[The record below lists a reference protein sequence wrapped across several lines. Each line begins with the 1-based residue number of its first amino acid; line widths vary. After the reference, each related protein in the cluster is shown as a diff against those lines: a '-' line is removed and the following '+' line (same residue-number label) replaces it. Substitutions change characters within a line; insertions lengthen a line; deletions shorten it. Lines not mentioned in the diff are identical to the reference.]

1 MQSEDMKNSTTLPDL
16 TGKDPVKCWELLGC
30 KEEICPAYHSKNLHC
45 WLITGTHCNSKI
57 QGEFIEK
64 IELCC
69 DCSVFKTNMSP
80 DSVKIMLRETSKQF
94 ERYRRI
100 VRERDEELEKI
111 GLELSI
117 SLSEVFEALK
127 RIASGDPS
135 VKIDESSKIDL
146 ISKLKHMVNT
156 TAGEI
161 KVIVDQCHEF
171 AICFAEHF
179 DVFHRVS
186 RGDLSARVSGVS
198 DIELMESMKKVIN
211 TTIDSISREI
221 SNRESAEE
229 EMRRSEEKYRTIFDN
244 TGTPTII
251 VGEDTTISLANA
263 EFEKFA
269 GYTKKELE
277 EKKSWL
283 EFVMSDDMDRVKEWY
298 NVRLPDFQGTPA
310 YYDFR
315 FVNMNGNI
323 RDTLAVVSRIPGT
336 KKRVLSFLETTDYEQ
351 TEQRLQRLS
360 ALHGI
365 DMAITASLDLR
376 VTLNILL
383 DHVTTQLKTDAA
395 TVLLLNPYN
404 QTLEYAASSGFR
416 SRTIQQT
423 RLRLGEGHAG
433 RAALERR
440 LIAIP
445 NVFKTDDP
453 CARSHMLAGE
463 VFIAHHAVPLIA
475 KGQVKGVLEVFHR
488 SQLIPDSEWL
498 DFFEALASQA
508 AIAIENASLFDQLQR
523 SNAELSLAYET
534 TLEGWSRALEIRD
547 KETEGHTLRVAEMTI
562 NLSRIIGVRDP
573 ELVHIRRGALLH
585 DIGKMGITDG
595 ILLKN
600 GPLTEDEYELM
611 RKHPEYAYE
620 LLLPIKFLRPALN
633 IPYCHHERW
642 NGTGYPRGLKGEQ
655 IPLEARIFTIVD
667 VWDALLSD
675 RPYRPAWSKEDAI
688 DYIREKAGSHFDPK
702 VAETFLRLYNEPY
715 RESPLSI
722 KD

>member
-1 MQSEDMKNSTTLPDL
+1 MAD
-16 TGKDPVKCWELLGC
+16 
-30 KEEICPAYHSKNLHC
+30 
-45 WLITGTHCNSKI
+45 
-57 QGEFIEK
+57 
-64 IELCC
+64 
-69 DCSVFKTNMSP
+69 
-80 DSVKIMLRETSKQF
+80 
-94 ERYRRI
+94 
-100 VRERDEELEKI
+100 
-111 GLELSI
+111 
-117 SLSEVFEALK
+117 
-127 RIASGDPS
+127 
-135 VKIDESSKIDL
+135 
-146 ISKLKHMVNT
+146 
-156 TAGEI
+156 
-161 KVIVDQCHEF
+161 
-171 AICFAEHF
+171 
-179 DVFHRVS
+179 DV
-186 RGDLSARVSGVS
+186 
-198 DIELMESMKKVIN
+198 
-211 TTIDSISREI
+211 
-221 SNRESAEE
+221 
-229 EMRRSEEKYRTIFDN
+229 
-244 TGTPTII
+244 
-251 VGEDTTISLANA
+251 
-263 EFEKFA
+263 
-269 GYTKKELE
+269 
-277 EKKSWL
+277 
-283 EFVMSDDMDRVKEWY
+283 DRVKEWY
-298 NVRLPDFQGTPA
+298 DVRLPVFQGAPA

-315 FVNMNGNI
+315 FVNINGSV

-336 KKRVLSFLETTDYEQ
+336 KKRVLSFLETTERKHREMEAIVTMTTALRSAPTRMEMLPVVINEVANLLKTDGAALAMLDSVTNETVIEIARGSWTHWTGVRLPRGEGISGSVIETGKPYLNNNVHSDSAVARPELIGDLPSAACIPLITQGRAIGSIWIGRKSEIAEYEVRLLTAICEIAANAIHRITLNEQ
-351 TEQRLQRLS
+351 TEQRFQRLS

-383 DHVTTQLKTDAA
+383 DHVTTQLRTDAA

-404 QTLEYAASSGFR
+404 QTLEYAASRGFR

-445 NVFKTDDP
+445 NIFQSGDP
-453 CARSHMLAGE
+453 CARSHILAGE

-498 DFFEALASQA
+498 DFFESLASQA

-523 SNAELSLAYET
+523 SNTELSLAYDT

-562 NLSRIIGVRDP
+562 NLSRIIGVSDA

-620 LLLPIKFLRPALN
+620 MLLPIKFLRPALN
-633 IPYCHHERW
+633 IPYCHHEKW
-642 NGTGYPRGLKGEQ
+642 NGTGYPQGLRGEQ
-655 IPLEARIFTIVD
+655 IPLEARIFAVVD

-675 RPYRPAWSKEDAI
+675 RPYRLAWAKEDAI
-688 DYIREKAGSHFDPK
+688 DYIREKSGSHFDPK
-702 VAETFLRLYNEPY
+702 VAETFLRLFSKPY
-715 RESPLSI
+715 LKSP
-722 KD
+722 